1 MRDSKQ
7 LRSESSQAKTAKA
20 KTPYLTHRSQTSLTV
35 TQRSCVFCRDNNH
48 SIFSC
53 TSFNGLTVL
62 DRFSN
67 AKKLGPCLNCL
78 GKGHGVSKCPSSY
91 RCKQYRQPHHSL
103 LHRHQQSE
111 SASGSRDASSLA
123 AVNAAVERNHAPDSQ
138 VILATALVLV
148 KDSSDGFQIGRVLL
162 DSGSQVNFVNEKFA
176 KALRL
181 QKRRKSVDIVGI
193 GVAET
198 KISFQTQTTIRSR
211 YNNSEVTLEF
221 LIAPSI
227 TGYQPDSALS
237 VKDWNVPRNLELADE
252 YFYQASRIDLLLGA
266 EAFFDLLQVGQIKL
280 GPELPSLQKTSLGWI
295 VSGRYKS
302 HPNITRKSCCLSS
315 KEDSLD
321 RYVEKFWEIEE
332 VLGHR
337 SKWTEEQKD
346 CEKHFVENIEVLP
359 SGRLMVRLPF
369 KNDPSCLGTS
379 YDIAFRR
386 FLALERRLSKNPV
399 LKGQYTDFLR
409 EYQQLGH
416 MTLVEDP
423 NLEEPHYYLPH
434 QCVIRPDS
442 ASTKLRVVFDASCC
456 TSSHVSL
463 NGILMVGPTI
473 QEDLFTTLLRFR
485 LHRYALTADIVKMYR
500 QVLVHPSHRRFQF
513 ILWRENEHTPVKTY
527 QLNTVTYGTSSAP
540 FLAIRCLQYLADKNK
555 EGFEL
560 GSGVL
565 QSDFYVD
572 DMLTGAD
579 DLDTLVQ
586 LQGEVVTLLNSAGF
600 ELAKWNSNS
609 SEMVDVVHPQN
620 KEIKLNE
627 SNLSSTLGIVWNP
640 LIDTFLFSYK
650 PNRTFSKFTK
660 RSILSLSS

>member
-48 SIFSC
+48 SISSC

-91 RCKQYRQPHHSL
+91 RCKQCRQPHHSL

-123 AVNAAVERNHAPDSQ
+123 AVNAAVERNHAPDAQ

-369 KNDPSCLGTS
+369 KNELFG
-379 YDIAFRR
+379 DIIR
-386 FLALERRLSKNPV
+386 
-399 LKGQYTDFLR
+399 Y
-409 EYQQLGH
+409 
-416 MTLVEDP
+416 
-423 NLEEPHYYLPH
+423 
-434 QCVIRPDS
+434 CV
-442 ASTKLRVVFDASCC
+442 
-456 TSSHVSL
+456 
-463 NGILMVGPTI
+463 
-473 QEDLFTTLLRFR
+473 
-485 LHRYALTADIVKMYR
+485 
-500 QVLVHPSHRRFQF
+500 
-513 ILWRENEHTPVKTY
+513 
-527 QLNTVTYGTSSAP
+527 
-540 FLAIRCLQYLADKNK
+540 
-555 EGFEL
+555 
-560 GSGVL
+560 
-565 QSDFYVD
+565 
-572 DMLTGAD
+572 
-579 DLDTLVQ
+579 
-586 LQGEVVTLLNSAGF
+586 
-600 ELAKWNSNS
+600 
-609 SEMVDVVHPQN
+609 
-620 KEIKLNE
+620 
-627 SNLSSTLGIVWNP
+627 
-640 LIDTFLFSYK
+640 
-650 PNRTFSKFTK
+650 
-660 RSILSLSS
+660 